1 MQTDVPEGWE
11 RKPLGTVATIV
22 GGTGFPTK
30 HQGQT
35 GAEFPFIKVSDMNL
49 AGNERTVTW
58 STNSVTQ
65 DTLKLLGAT
74 AHPVGT
80 TIFPKVGAALLTNKR
95 RLLGVPATF
104 DNNVMGVIARHADS
118 DFVFH
123 WTCTLDF
130 ANHVQLGALPS
141 INQAT
146 VSSLPILLPPLP
158 EQRKIAAIL
167 SSVDEAIQATQ
178 AVIEQTRRVKEGLL
192 QELLT
197 KGIGHTRFKKTPIG
211 EIPEGWEIQE
221 LSGLCSIAHG
231 YAFKSEFF
239 TDSRTEYHLLTPGN
253 FSVNGGYQPHKNR
266 FYSGEVPEEYVLD
279 EGDLLVTMTD
289 LTPGCQTLGL
299 PMRVPA
305 FPGFSALHNQ
315 RLGRLTV
322 DGPDK
327 LSIEFLECF
336 LLSKPYR
343 DRIKATASGSTVR
356 HTSPTRILASSIPLP
371 SKREQQKI
379 ASAIKA
385 PDQSAVTG
393 ETSLRQLRKLKQGL
407 LQDLL
412 TGKVRVSV

>member
-192 QELLT
+192 QDLLT
-197 KGIGHTRFKKTPIG
+197 KGIGHTRFK
-211 EIPEGWEIQE
+211 Q
-221 LSGLCSIAHG
+221 
-231 YAFKSEFF
+231 
-239 TDSRTEYHLLTPGN
+239 
-253 FSVNGGYQPHKNR
+253 
-266 FYSGEVPEEYVLD
+266 
-279 EGDLLVTMTD
+279 LVTIQQEVLPQDRPLDGPADGNQVSQPSLEEMFI
-289 LTPGCQTLGL
+289 CQTADA
-299 PMRVPA
+299 R
-305 FPGFSALHNQ
+305 
-315 RLGRLTV
+315 R
-322 DGPDK
+322 
-327 LSIEFLECF
+327 SIRGVETSQL
-336 LLSKPYR
+336 
-343 DRIKATASGSTVR
+343 DRIKF
-356 HTSPTRILASSIPLP
+356 L
-371 SKREQQKI
+371 
-379 ASAIKA
+379 
-385 PDQSAVTG
+385 PDQACRGGRPLDLGNQSDADSGPQRFDKSPRTR
-393 ETSLRQLRKLKQGL
+393 SISQLPL
-407 LQDLL
+407 
-412 TGKVRVSV
+412 